1 MPHLSRSLTPARN
14 ETFTLH
20 IWQEH
25 FHGVGTIFAKYKVK
39 MFGGCWGYNFLMNY
53 YVIRITEIVWA
64 RGVPKVIIWYQID
77 FRFNGKLIHIKFF
90 CNNLSFLPDS
100 ILRIFSPQRHSFP
113 LCCLSICLLRV
124 ILQTVIEPLY
134 WSPLRSWLCC
144 RSRRKIVGVP
154 RESAVHQSSLV
165 CAVRPC
171 TNA

>member
-77 FRFNGKLIHIKFF
+77 FSFNGTLIHIKFF
-90 CNNLSFLPDS
+90 CNNLIFLPDS
-100 ILRIFSPQRHSFP
+100 ILRIFSLQRQFPALLSFDLLAACHTANCYRTTVLEP
-113 LCCLSICLLRV
+113 STKLVMLS
-124 ILQTVIEPLY
+124 
-134 WSPLRSWLCC
+134 
-144 RSRRKIVGVP
+144 
-154 RESAVHQSSLV
+154 ESAQDCWS
-165 CAVRPC
+165 
-171 TNA
+171 T